1 MSDPR
6 FFRKYLNLLTE
17 ETNILSK
24 SFNTTADSAAGKL
37 DFKTVSP
44 ADTTTTPE
52 VKPVASTDTTVK
64 PEVNPVASTDTAV
77 AKEQPKM
84 PGGYKGSGILINNTL
99 VTNPEAYHQRD
110 SIEGKK
116 AAEKIDKKFGKEH
129 WSMTVPVE
137 LHRQAGIHR
146 EKGSMLDAPWHYEGG
161 GTNVQLP
168 DGTYLSGWHKGFH
181 DEKAPADI
189 LKLPPVDQI
198 SSTQSIGKVG
208 AAADFLIKSGHDDAS
223 VFRSLKY
230 YFPDVEDKSLK
241 TWIYSARDSA
251 RPGYSV
257 GVNYTVDSPHDHTK
271 NILGPVEHPGAKPE
285 IDKGVYSTMVNR
297 FMELGQDRKIAT
309 SSIKSAYKTKS
320 GANVAHTYIEID
332 PKLVEKG
339 FYTYQMP
346 GQYRVGD
353 FTIMDF
359 PETDDD
365 GRPTGRI
372 TVAAYRVGQY
382 MKGKQ
387 RRANDISSYWHGTPQ
402 QWKRDK
408 KQFLDHLKKVEI
420 FNQVD

>member
-1 MSDPR
+1 
-6 FFRKYLNLLTE
+6 
-17 ETNILSK
+17 
-24 SFNTTADSAAGKL
+24 
-37 DFKTVSP
+37 
-44 ADTTTTPE
+44 
-52 VKPVASTDTTVK
+52 
-64 PEVNPVASTDTAV
+64 
-77 AKEQPKM
+77 
-84 PGGYKGSGILINNTL
+84 
-99 VTNPEAYHQRD
+99 
-110 SIEGKK
+110 
-116 AAEKIDKKFGKEH
+116 
-129 WSMTVPVE
+129 
-137 LHRQAGIHR
+137 
-146 EKGSMLDAPWHYEGG
+146 
-161 GTNVQLP
+161 
-168 DGTYLSGWHKGFH
+168 
-181 DEKAPADI
+181 
-189 LKLPPVDQI
+189 
-198 SSTQSIGKVG
+198 
-208 AAADFLIKSGHDDAS
+208 
-223 VFRSLKY
+223 
-230 YFPDVEDKSLK
+230 
-241 TWIYSARDSA
+241 
-251 RPGYSV
+251 
-257 GVNYTVDSPHDHTK
+257 
-271 NILGPVEHPGAKPE
+271 
-285 IDKGVYSTMVNR
+285 
-297 FMELGQDRKIAT
+297 MELGQDRKIAT